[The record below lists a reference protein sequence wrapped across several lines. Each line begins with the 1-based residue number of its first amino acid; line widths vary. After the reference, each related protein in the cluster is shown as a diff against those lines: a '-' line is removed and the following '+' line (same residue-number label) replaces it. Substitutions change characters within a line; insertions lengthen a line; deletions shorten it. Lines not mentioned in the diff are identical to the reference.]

1 MEGLAKIYSK
11 IRSLGL
17 QVLRLYA
24 DRARELTSKAVQSW
38 CHSRDIVA
46 TYTSGSHWK
55 SNGRAENEIGI
66 VKQHAKILMKAHDID
81 EDMMA
86 HLDEA
91 CC

>member
-1 MEGLAKIYSK
+1 M
-11 IRSLGL
+11 
-17 QVLRLYA
+17 
-24 DRARELTSKAVQSW
+24 
-38 CHSRDIVA
+38 A
-46 TYTSGSHWK
+46 TCTSGSDWK